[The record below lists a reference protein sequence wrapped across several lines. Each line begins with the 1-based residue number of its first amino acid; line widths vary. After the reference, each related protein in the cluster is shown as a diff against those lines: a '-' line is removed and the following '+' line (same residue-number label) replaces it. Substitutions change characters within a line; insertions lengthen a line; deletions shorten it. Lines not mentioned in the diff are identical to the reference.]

1 LSTPSASKG
10 LITARGHFATSVYA
24 SLSHSQID
32 FGGPSTFGLEVTRSP
47 YAYDYDGPILTQ
59 EEIIAPNESAWKDV
73 LGIKNGS
80 SFCLGSMIDR
90 GCFNYR
96 WPVTDHYLNLHPN
109 QEAIEKRKKHETL
122 QRKHGIEEKDII
134 SGTQSIFLG
143 ESMAREQEDML
154 HGRQVGT
161 CQMLSCAKSG
171 IFYQILRVEELP
183 DVDVSFPIDSQ
194 IVLTIGG
201 PVCK

>member
-1 LSTPSASKG
+1 MYLSAHSASKG
-10 LITARGHFATSVYA
+10 LITARGHFATSLYA
-24 SLSHSQID
+24 SLSHSQLD
-32 FGGPSTFGLEVTRSP
+32 FGGPSTFGLEVTRFP
-47 YAYDYDGPILTQ
+47 YAYDPDGPILTQ
-59 EEIIAPNESAWKDV
+59 EEIIAPNESARKDV

-96 WPVTDHYLNLHPN
+96 WPVTEYHLNLHPN
-109 QEAIEKRKKHETL
+109 QEAIENIG
-122 QRKHGIEEKDII
+122 RKHGIKQKDII
-134 SGTQSIFLG
+134 SGTRSIFLG
-143 ESMAREQEDML
+143 ESVAREQEDML
-154 HGRQVGT
+154 HGRPVGT
-161 CQMLSCAKSG
+161 CQMLSCAMNG
-171 IFYQILRVEELP
+171 IFYQILRIEELP